1 MKNIIL
7 KTDNISLEAE
17 LNDNSVSNGILERVP
32 IASTVS
38 TWGDEIYFTIPQVRA
53 SGAYGT
59 IDVESGDVAFWPEG
73 NCLCVFYGRTPAST
87 SEKPVPASEVIL
99 VGKIVKGLDEISSIK
114 AGDRVT
120 VDVA

>member
-17 LNDNSVSNGILERVP
+17 LNDNSISNGILEEVP
-32 IASTVS
+32 VASTVS
-38 TWGDEIYFTIPQVRA
+38 TWGDEIYFTIPKISA
-53 SGAYGT
+53 SGAQGT
-59 IDVESGDVAFWPEG
+59 IDVEKGDVAFWPEG

-99 VGKIVKGLDEISSIK
+99 VGKIVKGLDGISSIK
-114 AGDRVT
+114 AGDKVT